1 MRFKKI
7 YIETTNLCNLNC
19 DFCIK
24 NRRKKEI
31 MTIQNFKIILSKIKN
46 YTNYIYLHILGEPL
60 LNPKLNEFILLASN
74 EGFNI
79 NITTNGYLIDKIKDN
94 KNIRQ
99 VNISLHSFD
108 VKYNVEL
115 KKYLNNIF
123 DSVEELI
130 KNDTY
135 VSLRLWVKNKYS
147 EDIIN
152 EVNNYYKVNI
162 TKNTKIKEN
171 LFFNFEKQ
179 FIWPDLNNSYYNES
193 GKCYGLTDHIGILV
207 DGTIVPCCLDTLG
220 IINLGN
226 IFKEEI
232 DEILNKKTVIKMIEK
247 LNEYD
252 YVILLDDDHKILKRT
267 LNEVGKNG
275 EVFHVS
281 YATM

>member
-232 DEILNKKTVIKMIEK
+232 DEILNKKTVIKMIE
-247 LNEYD
+247 
-252 YVILLDDDHKILKRT
+252 
-267 LNEVGKNG
+267 GFKNNKKEMELCKHCNFLERG
-275 EVFHVS
+275 
-281 YATM
+281 

>member
-123 DSVEELI
+123 DSAEELI

-232 DEILNKKTVIKMIEK
+232 DEILNKKTVIKMIE
-247 LNEYD
+247 
-252 YVILLDDDHKILKRT
+252 
-267 LNEVGKNG
+267 GFKNNKKEMELCKHCNFLERG
-275 EVFHVS
+275 
-281 YATM
+281 

>member
-108 VKYNVEL
+108 IKYNVEL

-152 EVNNYYKVNI
+152 EVNNYYKLNI

-232 DEILNKKTVIKMIEK
+232 DEILNKKTVIKMIE
-247 LNEYD
+247 
-252 YVILLDDDHKILKRT
+252 
-267 LNEVGKNG
+267 GFKNNKKEIELCKHCNFLERG
-275 EVFHVS
+275 
-281 YATM
+281 

>member
-232 DEILNKKTVIKMIEK
+232 DKILNKKTVIKMIE
-247 LNEYD
+247 
-252 YVILLDDDHKILKRT
+252 
-267 LNEVGKNG
+267 GFKNNKKEMELCKHCNFLERG
-275 EVFHVS
+275 
-281 YATM
+281 

>member
-1 MRFKKI
+1 VRFKKI

-123 DSVEELI
+123 DSVEKLI

-232 DEILNKKTVIKMIEK
+232 DEILNKKTVIKMIEGFK
-247 LNEYD
+247 SNKKEMELCKHCNFLE
-252 YVILLDDDHKILKRT
+252 R
-267 LNEVGKNG
+267 G
-275 EVFHVS
+275 
-281 YATM
+281 

>member
-152 EVNNYYKVNI
+152 EVNNYYEVNI

-232 DEILNKKTVIKMIEK
+232 DEILNKKTVIKMIE
-247 LNEYD
+247 
-252 YVILLDDDHKILKRT
+252 
-267 LNEVGKNG
+267 GFKNNKKEMELCKHCNFLERG
-275 EVFHVS
+275 
-281 YATM
+281 